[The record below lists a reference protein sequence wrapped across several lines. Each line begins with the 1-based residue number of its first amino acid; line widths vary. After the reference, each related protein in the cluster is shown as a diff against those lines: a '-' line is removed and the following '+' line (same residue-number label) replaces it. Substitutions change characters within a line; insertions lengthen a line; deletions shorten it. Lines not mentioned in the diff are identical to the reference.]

1 MPCILYQKLCL
12 CREIPSELLSLVQ
25 VRDKSY
31 AQCTLIDSQW
41 NHPVEN
47 RTAMDL
53 ENQFLVE
60 NYLIEYMQFFQQ
72 FWTKR
77 LAEKSDHG

>member
-1 MPCILYQKLCL
+1 M
-12 CREIPSELLSLVQ
+12 
-25 VRDKSY
+25 RDKSY

-41 NHPVEN
+41 NHSVEN
-47 RTAMDL
+47 RTAVDL

-77 LAEKSDHG
+77 LAEKSDDG